1 MSNLIKTPKKFQ
13 ILNGRGQKGQKQLAY
28 PLDIT
33 ASNTLGHYVL
43 FNINTI
49 SGSSYGST
57 ASQSVENPVAAPGGK
72 TPEVY
77 SAKSGSI
84 AKQAWVRHRRS
95 NESILLCMPEN
106 ITTNY
111 GIGWNGSEL
120 GLAGAGADFLTKFFT
135 DASQFTVQDALNV
148 GKEVGRFG
156 AVSAIQSVTQA
167 IPFMP
172 SVNAKDT
179 LQLFTGT
186 ITNPYVEMIFQG
198 VRNREIPFTFKFTP
212 RNQEESRM
220 VREIIRLFKMH
231 AYPEYKYNKNGSAFY
246 LHPSTFDVTFMVYGA
261 RNKWLHRI
269 STCVL
274 TNIFVNETPDSGYSV
289 HKDDSIVSTQ
299 VDMTFA
305 ELEPLHKG
313 RFDTEGESF

>member
-1 MSNLIKTPKKFQ
+1 MSIIKTAEKFKV
-13 ILNGRGQKGQKQLAY
+13 LNGRGQKGMKQLAY

-33 ASNTLGHYVL
+33 SKNTLGHYVL

-49 SGSSYGST
+49 SGSSYGNT
-57 ASQSVENPVAAPGGK
+57 ASQTVENPVNSPNGN
-72 TPEVY
+72 TPEIY
-77 SAKSGSI
+77 SSRSGSI
-84 AKQAWVRHRRS
+84 AKHAWVRHQRS

-120 GLAGAGADFLTKFFT
+120 GLAGAGADFLSKAANDMT
-135 DASQFTVQDALNV
+135 QFKVQDALNV
-148 GKEVGRFG
+148 GKEVGRF
-156 AVSAIQSVTQA
+156 AATAAIQEVTQA
-167 IPFMP
+167 IPFLP
-172 SVNAKDT
+172 TVNAKDT

-212 RNQEESRM
+212 RNQAEAKM

-231 AYPEYKYNKNGSAFY
+231 AYPEYKYNRNGSAFY
-246 LHPSTFDVTFMVYGA
+246 LQPSTFDITFMVYGG
-261 RNKWLHRI
+261 RNQWLHRI
-269 STCVL
+269 STCAL
-274 TNIFVNETPDSGYSV
+274 QNIFVNETPDSNYNV

-299 VDMTFA
+299 IDMTFV

-313 RFDTEGESF
+313 RFDKEGESF